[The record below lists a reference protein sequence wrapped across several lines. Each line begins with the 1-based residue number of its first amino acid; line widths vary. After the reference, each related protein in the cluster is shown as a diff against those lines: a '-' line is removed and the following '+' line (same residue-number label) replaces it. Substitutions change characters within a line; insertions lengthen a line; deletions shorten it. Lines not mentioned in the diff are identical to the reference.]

1 MNEHKICS
9 CCFHFASGFCKKWK
23 VTISD
28 LATAETC
35 TRFSTTKKLNKGEQ
49 IRRTKLN
56 KQARKRAEVKPEQI
70 GLVCFV
76 DFKEQIIERIN
87 GKYRRPTRTEC
98 GRGLQ
103 VGNKIHLENGRYKM
117 VNRRSLTITNRY
129 QGIPAWAPPSLKAA
143 YDLGCNQANMPA
155 VKKTHR
161 KSCKT
166 CIHFK
171 YVGLGY
177 HCELTGKTAQDYNQK
192 VYCNAT
198 NYKRKATASDA

>member
-1 MNEHKICS
+1 MDEHKICS
-9 CCFHFASGFCKKWK
+9 CCFYFASGFCKKWK

-49 IRRTKLN
+49 IRRNKLN

-76 DFKEQIIERIN
+76 EFKERIIERIN

-103 VGNKIHLENGRYKM
+103 VGNKIHLENGQQE
-117 VNRRSLTITNRY
+117 V
-129 QGIPAWAPPSLKAA
+129 
-143 YDLGCNQANMPA
+143 AN
-155 VKKTHR
+155 H
-161 KSCKT
+161 
-166 CIHFK
+166 
-171 YVGLGY
+171 Y
-177 HCELTGKTAQDYNQK
+177 QK
-192 VYCNAT
+192 VSGDSRMGFSIIEDGLRPGIQPSKYAIGQKNL
-198 NYKRKATASDA
+198 